1 MWQPARVRIIEASL
15 ADAAALQSLHITTWM
30 ATYRGLVPESFY
42 RERSTA
48 HRGRDWA
55 DLVRRQRAGGG
66 GVLIARSYGGIDG
79 LCQYGPTE
87 DNDDDP
93 LAVAQVH
100 RLYVHPLRQ
109 RQGIGRALLSRA
121 TACLQGK
128 GMVEVTLWILERD
141 SGARAFYEHLGW
153 QSDGSRRFDGATDV
167 RYRRLV
173 REGSPATDLVVRESS
188 VELMIERSL
197 PSSRSAHAA
206 HGTACLDRQSW
217 AVTDGRGAPARN
229 RQLILAAR
237 QTPQRRTI
245 TPRGIRRQIQQQPAF
260 GSEANTLPLAS
271 AAANPILH
279 RRNRDARE
287 GNAHGRSRRSDSEVL
302 AKHVKSVSAAPCS
315 G

>member
-1 MWQPARVRIIEASL
+1 MWQPARVQIIEASL

-66 GVLIARSYGGIDG
+66 GVLIARSYGRIYA

-93 LAVAQVH
+93 LVVGQVH

-109 RQGIGRALLSRA
+109 RQGIGRSLLSRA

-128 GMVEVTLWILERD
+128 GMVEVTLWVLESD

-173 REGSPATDLVVRESS
+173 RES
-188 VELMIERSL
+188 SL
-197 PSSRSAHAA
+197 P
-206 HGTACLDRQSW
+206 
-217 AVTDGRGAPARN
+217 V
-229 RQLILAAR
+229 
-237 QTPQRRTI
+237 
-245 TPRGIRRQIQQQPAF
+245 
-260 GSEANTLPLAS
+260 
-271 AAANPILH
+271 
-279 RRNRDARE
+279 
-287 GNAHGRSRRSDSEVL
+287 
-302 AKHVKSVSAAPCS
+302 
-315 G
+315 

>member
-30 ATYRGLVPESFY
+30 ATAEVWFLVVLP
-42 RERSTA
+42 RALDRSS
-48 HRGRDWA
+48 RPRMA

-217 AVTDGRGAPARN
+217 AVTDGRGAPAP
-229 RQLILAAR
+229 
-237 QTPQRRTI
+237 T
-245 TPRGIRRQIQQQPAF
+245 
-260 GSEANTLPLAS
+260 AS
-271 AAANPILH
+271 
-279 RRNRDARE
+279 
-287 GNAHGRSRRSDSEVL
+287 
-302 AKHVKSVSAAPCS
+302 
-315 G
+315 